1 MTKPKK
7 LPSDEVLR
15 QLVAEGMTR
24 AQILKRYD
32 VHRTT
37 LGEKLAE
44 LGLLDV
50 IALEPGQRRPFE
62 IEEVTQLLRSGMSY
76 SDIDRH
82 YGRTVGC
89 AWVYCRTHNLI
100 PEIPDL
106 DIRDDKIV
114 IGITATA
121 TDKSGAAR
129 SVRMAISLPSISMY
143 AAEKLKPSDKA
154 RMER

>member
-7 LPSDEVLR
+7 LPDDETLR
-15 QLVAEGMTR
+15 RLVAEGVTR
-24 AQILKRYD
+24 SEIVKRYQ

-37 LGEKLAE
+37 LGEKLTE
-44 LGLLDV
+44 LGLIDV
-50 IALEPGQRRPFE
+50 VAPEPGQRRPFSV
-62 IEEVTQLLRSGMSY
+62 EEVTQLLRSGMSY

-89 AWVYCRTHNLI
+89 AWVFCRSHALI

-106 DIRDDKIV
+106 EIRDEKVI

-129 SVRMAISLPSISMY
+129 TIRMAISLPPISMFV
-143 AAEKLKPSDKA
+143 AARLQGGEAMGA
-154 RMER
+154 R

>member
-15 QLVAEGMTR
+15 QLVAEGLTR
-24 AQILKRYD
+24 AQILQRYK

-44 LGLLDV
+44 LGLLATV
-50 IALEPGQRRPFE
+50 AMEPGQRRPFSV
-62 IEEVTQLLRSGMSY
+62 EEVKQLLRSGMSY

-89 AWVYCRTHNLI
+89 AWCFCRTHGLI
-100 PEIPDL
+100 PEIPDTE
-106 DIRDDKIV
+106 IREDKIV
-114 IGITATA
+114 IGLTATA

-129 SVRMAISLPSISMY
+129 TVRIAVSLPPISMF
-143 AAEKLKPSDKA
+143 AAERRQRGEVGAP
-154 RMER
+154 

>member
-1 MTKPKK
+1 MTKSKK
-7 LPSDEVLR
+7 LPDDETLR
-15 QLVAEGMTR
+15 QLVAEGLTR
-24 AQILKRYD
+24 AQIVQRYK

-44 LGLLDV
+44 LGLLDAV
-50 IALEPGQRRPFE
+50 ALEPGKRKPFE
-62 IEEVTQLLRSGMSY
+62 VEAVRQLLRSGMSY

-89 AWVYCRTHNLI
+89 AWCFCRTHGLI
-100 PEIPDL
+100 PEIPDT

-114 IGITATA
+114 IGITATV

-129 SVRMAISLPSISMY
+129 TVRAAISLPPISMF
-143 AAEKLKPSDKA
+143 AAE
-154 RMER
+154 RQQRVEGRIGR